1 MKLTG
6 LHILLTYRCNFECD
20 HCFLWGSPRQ
30 NGTMTLEQIREI
42 LQQAQE
48 HSSIKSIYF
57 EGGEPFLYYPILLKG
72 IQLASELGFK
82 TGIVSN
88 GYWAITKED
97 ALEWLRPFA
106 GILGSISVSSD
117 LFHYNEELS
126 KQAKNAQDAA
136 RELRISLGFISIAQP
151 EDNSAKTGVGQLPEG
166 FSGIKYQGRAA
177 AKLADR
183 VEGQPWESF
192 TECPYENLREPG
204 RVHIDPFG
212 YMHICQGISVGN
224 LFETRINDICEG
236 YNAEMHP
243 ITGMLLEG
251 GPAQLAARYGLSPQ
265 EKYADACHLCDWARR
280 ELRPQFKEILTPDQM
295 YGKF

>member
-6 LHILLTYRCNFECD
+6 LHLLLTYRCNFECD

-30 NGTMTLEQIREI
+30 SGTMSLVQIVEI
-42 LQQAQE
+42 LRQAQE

-72 IQLASELGFK
+72 IRLAKELGFE

-88 GYWAITKED
+88 GYWATTQED

-106 GILGSISVSSD
+106 GILDSISVSSD
-117 LFHYNEELS
+117 LYHYDEELS
-126 KQAKNAQDAA
+126 RQAQNAQYAA
-136 RELRISLGFISIAQP
+136 RELGISLGFISIAQP
-151 EDNSAKTGVGQLPEG
+151 DDGSAESGIGQLPEG
-166 FSGIKYQGRAA
+166 MSGIKYQGRAA

-183 VEGQPWESF
+183 IEGQPWQSF

-212 YMHICQGISVGN
+212 HMHICQGISLGN
-224 LFETRINDICEG
+224 IFETPITEICAT
-236 YNAEMHP
+236 YNPDTHP
-243 ITGMLLEG
+243 ITGALLKG
-251 GPAQLAARYGLSPQ
+251 GPAELAKQYKLTPQ
-265 EKYADACHLCDWARR
+265 QTYADACHLCDWARQ
-280 ELRPQFKEILTPDQM
+280 ELRPQFSQILAPDQI
-295 YGKF
+295 YGEF